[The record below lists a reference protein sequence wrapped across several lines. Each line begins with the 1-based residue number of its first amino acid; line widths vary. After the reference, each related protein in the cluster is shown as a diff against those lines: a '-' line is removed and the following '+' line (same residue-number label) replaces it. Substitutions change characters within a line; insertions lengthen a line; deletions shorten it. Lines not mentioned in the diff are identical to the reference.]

1 MVESKFKSGVLI
13 LIITSL
19 VLCIGLLFI
28 FLQIGISQLPLYASV
43 PLFFLLLIII
53 VWIVFVEFRTK
64 AIHIKI
70 EGDTISVKNYLGQ
83 GTTKNYLFKEFTGYK
98 ISTLSSEYEEF
109 EYLYLLL
116 NGKRVIKIS
125 QFYHSNYNEMKQAI
139 IKKTKNIDR

>member
-19 VLCIGLLFI
+19 VFCIALLFI
-28 FLQIGISQLPLYASV
+28 FLQIGIAQLPLYATV
-43 PLFFLLLIII
+43 PLIFLLLSII

-70 EGDTISVKNYLGQ
+70 DGESKTVKNYLGQ
-83 GTTKNYLFKEFTGYK
+83 GVEKRFYFKEFTGYK
-98 ISTLSSEYEEF
+98 LSIKSSEYEEF
-109 EYLYLLL
+109 AYLYLIQ
-116 NGKRVIKIS
+116 NQKKAIKIS

-139 IKKTKNIDR
+139 IKKTKNIG